1 MEIRSDPDTSYFRGS
16 DSDPVVLEGDIR
28 FFLRRSD
35 MDAVILSKVVLA
47 FHRGRI
53 RFLFHK

>member
-28 FFLRRSD
+28 FFF
-35 MDAVILSKVVLA
+35 AKVGYGCGY
-47 FHRGRI
+47 FIEGSSG
-53 RFLFHK
+53 FS